1 MDIKKLLA
9 VEKSFGS
16 LSSVP
21 PFDCAQ
27 DESELAPFSEKFG
40 AVAGL
45 LRAVPSTALD
55 ESAAIQF

>member
-21 PFDCAQ
+21 DNSG
-27 DESELAPFSEKFG
+27 SELAPFSEKFG

-55 ESAAIQF
+55 ESAAIQL

>member
-9 VEKSFGS
+9 VEKSSNS

-21 PFDCAQ
+21 Y
-27 DESELAPFSEKFG
+27 ESGSELAPFPEIGS
-40 AVAGL
+40 VAGL